1 MGEMGSL
8 KIDLKTCLGP
18 IYQTVIVLESFKLL
32 NPRPRTLDDS
42 QIFSLDIVGGELLE
56 TLGSRKITF
65 PCRARFLKTA
75 KYNDLENALQDD
87 LFAPVLGKSPDFFL

>member
-1 MGEMGSL
+1 MGSL
-8 KIDLKTCLGP
+8 KIDLTTCLVP
-18 IYQTVIVLESFKLL
+18 IYLTVIVLEGFKRV

-42 QIFSLDIVGGELLE
+42 QIVSLDIVGVELLE

-75 KYNDLENALQDD
+75 KNNDLQNALQDD
-87 LFAPVLGKSPDFFL
+87 LFDPVFGKSPDLFL